1 MEIALN
7 AETTQRIRDVLGA
20 DVDLAP
26 DRVPGVL
33 ARLAVEAPAVYSQ
46 VLGELSG
53 SQIRL
58 DSEEEFRRRRRRGV
72 LRRLLFS
79 WGEYE
84 TEVGDRLLE
93 KRHIAAAV
101 PLALAVLTMVLLAF
115 SLAFGRRQVPRPA
128 PGTAAVQRQPGPLVV
143 RQETELPPVLVP
155 RQDPTRNKMIGA
167 APPLYSSPL
176 SGSSAAGMLPVAV
189 LPPGLPGPADVP
201 GLGARSLGSPVV
213 VSQEG
218 SPARAGRSGGEFP
231 TAAVPPVVYNRATE
245 VESTR
250 RETTDADGEGFAKAS
265 GSPRGTGTAGGAA
278 QALAPGIRL
287 PATLVTGAI
296 VIPGGSPVPVVVE
309 TAEPHGVWT
318 GQAVLGPGNRVQVTL
333 TLATQN
339 RASGARGMVLDPD
352 RLVPGLLGR
361 TTVRYASAAAAMA
374 TAGLQAASD
383 YAQAA
388 ARQGSISVFDGL
400 GSIVVG
406 GQLPEAWT
414 FLAARVAREFQAHE
428 TPGGLVT
435 TTEVPA
441 GAQLIILVTEAS
453 AL

>member
-1 MEIALN
+1 MRIALN
-7 AETTQRIRDVLGA
+7 AETTQRIRDVLGT
-20 DVDLAP
+20 DVDFAP
-26 DRVPGVL
+26 DLVPGVL

-84 TEVGDRLLE
+84 TGVGDRLLE

-101 PLALAVLTMVLLAF
+101 PLTLAVLTMALLAY
-115 SLAFGRRQVPRPA
+115 SLAFGRHQVPGPA
-128 PGTAAVQRQPGPLVV
+128 PGTAVVHRQPGPLVV
-143 RQETELPPVLVP
+143 RRETELPPVMVP
-155 RQDPTRNKMIGA
+155 WQDPTRNKMIGA
-167 APPLYSSPL
+167 APPSYSSPL
-176 SGSSAAGMLPVAV
+176 SRSSVTGMLPVPL
-189 LPPGLPGPADVP
+189 LPPGLPGLPDTPA
-201 GLGARSLGSPVV
+201 LGARSLGSPVV
-213 VSQEG
+213 VSLME
-218 SPARAGRSGGEFP
+218 SPAHEGRSGGP
-231 TAAVPPVVYNRATE
+231 SAAAALPPVVYNRTTD

-250 RETTDADGEGFAKAS
+250 RDTADSIGVGSAKAS
-265 GSPRGTGTAGGAA
+265 ASPRGTGAA
-278 QALAPGIRL
+278 APALVPGTRL

-296 VIPGGSPVPVVVE
+296 VIAGGSPVPVVVE

-339 RASGARGMVLDPD
+339 RTSGARGIVLDPD
-352 RLVPGLLGR
+352 RLLPGLLGR
-361 TTVRYASAAAAMA
+361 TTVRYSSAAAAMA
-374 TAGLQAASD
+374 TAALQAASD

-388 ARQGSISVFDGL
+388 ARQGSMSVFDGL

-414 FLAARVAREFQAHE
+414 FLAARVAREFQARE

>member
-1 MEIALN
+1 MKIALN
-7 AETTQRIRDVLGA
+7 TETTQRIRDVLGA

-26 DRVPGVL
+26 ERVPGVL

-84 TEVGDRLLE
+84 TGVGDRLLE

-101 PLALAVLTMVLLAF
+101 PLTLAVLTMVLLVL
-115 SLAFGRRQVPRPA
+115 SLALGRREIPRPA
-128 PGTAAVQRQPGPLVV
+128 FTAGVHRQPGPHVV
-143 RQETELPPVLVP
+143 RQATELPPLGIP
-155 RQDPTRNKMIGA
+155 RQDPIRNKMIGA
-167 APPLYSSPL
+167 APPSLSSPL
-176 SGSSAAGMLPVAV
+176 SRSAIANMLPVPA
-189 LPPGLPGPADVP
+189 LPPGLPGLSDPS

-213 VSQEG
+213 VSLQG
-218 SPARAGRSGGEFP
+218 SAGHQGRSGGDS
-231 TAAVPPVVYNRATE
+231 AAAALPPVVYNRTTDA
-245 VESTR
+245 ESTR
-250 RETTDADGEGFAKAS
+250 RETADPIGVAS
-265 GSPRGTGTAGGAA
+265 ANASASPHGTGTAGGVA
-278 QALAPGIRL
+278 QALAPGTRL

-296 VIPGGSPVPVVVE
+296 VIAGGSPVPVVVE
-309 TAEPHGVWT
+309 TAEPHGIWT
-318 GQAVLGPGNRVQVTL
+318 GQALLGPGNRVQVTL
-333 TLATQN
+333 TSANQN
-339 RASGARGMVLDPD
+339 RASGARGIVLDPD
-352 RLVPGLLGR
+352 RLMPGLVGR
-361 TTVRYASAAAAMA
+361 TTVRYSSAAAAMA
-374 TAGLQAASD
+374 TAALQAASD

-388 ARQGSISVFDGL
+388 ARQGSIGVFDGL
-400 GSIVVG
+400 GSITVG

-414 FLAARVAREFQAHE
+414 FLAARVAREFQARE

-441 GAQLIILVTEAS
+441 GARLIILVTEGS